1 MRIPFKC
8 PVCDGTGLVSK
19 PPYIAGDQETWSTSQ
34 TGTYPCHACGGSGII
49 WSEDV
54 DMEYTIE
61 VDSSGIP
68 TRTHFTRGSK

>member
-19 PPYIAGDQETWSTSQ
+19 PPYVAGDQNEWVTSSC
-34 TGTYPCHACGGSGII
+34 GPYPCHACSGSGII

-54 DMEYTIE
+54 D
-61 VDSSGIP
+61 V
-68 TRTHFTRGSK
+68 RFTNEIDTAGNPVVRVLPEGSK